1 MTPSDPPDALDAFV
15 QQLVETSFTLI
26 TIVEAMVRFHERGF
40 SSADAPPIP
49 DALRDVLASA
59 FTPLAERPGDGGL
72 AAATLVLGDA
82 TDLMCSDI
90 YIVDPSRV
98 PRRERRA
105 RTRGG
110 H

>member
-1 MTPSDPPDALDAFV
+1 MASSDPDALDAFV

-26 TIVEAMVRFHERGF
+26 TIVEAMVRFHERGS

-59 FTPLAERPGDGGL
+59 FTPLVERVGDEGL
-72 AAATLVLGDA
+72 ATASRVLGDA

-98 PRRERRA
+98 ARRERHR
-105 RTRGG
+105 RTRGA

>member
-1 MTPSDPPDALDAFV
+1 MTPSDPDALDAFV
-15 QQLVETSFTLI
+15 QQLVETSFTLT
-26 TIVEAMVRFHERGF
+26 TIVEAMVRFREGGF

-49 DALRDVLASA
+49 DVLRDVLVSA
-59 FTPLAERPGDGGL
+59 FTPLSERPGDEAL
-72 AAATLVLGDA
+72 AAATRVLGDA
-82 TDLMCSDI
+82 TDLMCNDI

-105 RTRGG
+105 RMRGG

>member
-1 MTPSDPPDALDAFV
+1 MTPSDPDALDAFV

-26 TIVEAMVRFHERGF
+26 TIMEAMVRFQERGC

-49 DALRDVLASA
+49 DALRDVLTSA
-59 FTPLAERPGDGGL
+59 FTPLSECPGDEGL
-72 AAATLVLGDA
+72 TAATRVLGDA

-90 YIVDPSRV
+90 YIVDPSTMS
-98 PRRERRA
+98 RRERRA
-105 RTRGG
+105 RTRGA

>member
-1 MTPSDPPDALDAFV
+1 MTTSDPDALDAFV

-26 TIVEAMVRFHERGF
+26 TIVEAMARFHERGC

-49 DALRDVLASA
+49 DVLRDLVASA
-59 FTPLAERPGDGGL
+59 LTPLSKRPGDEAL
-72 AAATLVLGDA
+72 TAATRVLGDA
-82 TDLMCSDI
+82 TDLMCGDI
-90 YIVDPSRV
+90 YIVDPSRL

-105 RTRGG
+105 RTRGA

>member
-1 MTPSDPPDALDAFV
+1 MTPSDPDALDAFV
-15 QQLVETSFTLI
+15 QQLVETSLTLT

-49 DALRDVLASA
+49 DVLREVLASA
-59 FTPLAERPGDGGL
+59 FTPLAERLGDEGL
-72 AAATLVLGDA
+72 AGATRVLGDA

-90 YIVDPSRV
+90 YIVDPCRE
-98 PRRERRA
+98 PRRERRK

>member
-1 MTPSDPPDALDAFV
+1 MTPSHPDALGAFV

-26 TIVEAMVRFHERGF
+26 SIVEAMVRYQECGH

-49 DALRDVLASA
+49 DALREVLASA
-59 FTPLAERPGDGGL
+59 FTSLSERAGDEGL
-72 AAATLVLGDA
+72 TTATRVLGDA

-90 YIVDPSRV
+90 YVVEPDRMA
-98 PRRERRA
+98 RRA
-105 RTRGG
+105 RKTRTRGA